1 MNFNDNA
8 LRFSAMRLNY
18 SKLSMA
24 KACPFRFNKQYLE
37 KTVATNEVEGSA
49 AQIGIAV
56 HAIMERVFE
65 EFNKQEHTEIHSD
78 KVRLLMAGAYA
89 KTFTKIAMTTGEK
102 EAVIGFESMVENML
116 MRLLAFALKN
126 KCKIFPEL
134 ALAIDK
140 DFNPMSFFSKEGIFF
155 NGKIDLVMVTP
166 GGRVAI
172 VDHKTGFLS
181 PHGHTDQL
189 RAYEVLVGF
198 ALAPVLK
205 SQYGVEIT
213 SVQTGLNFIADES
226 IVWSPAVTI
235 EEIRTAGRDR
245 FVTWVNTLSD
255 GIVSNEIRRG
265 KHCNWCGYRG
275 FCGSKVGM
283 KAKKA
288 AAASSVNL

>member
-1 MNFNDNA
+1 VDFNENA

-18 SKLSMA
+18 SKLSMV
-24 KACPFRFNKQYLE
+24 KNCPFRFNKQYLE
-37 KTVATNEVEGSA
+37 KTAATNEVEGSA

-56 HAIMERVFE
+56 HAIMEKVFE
-65 EFNKQEHTEIHSD
+65 DFNNQGQGVVHSD
-78 KVRLLMAGAYA
+78 RIRTLMDGAYA
-89 KTFTKIAMTTGEK
+89 RTFSKIAMTTGEK
-102 EAVIGFESMVENML
+102 DAVLGFESMVENML
-116 MRLLAFALKN
+116 MRLLDFAVKN

-140 DFNPMSFFSKEGIFF
+140 DFNPMSFYVKEGIFF
-155 NGKIDLVMVTP
+155 NGKIDLILVTP

-172 VDHKTGFLS
+172 IDHKTGFMS
-181 PHGHTDQL
+181 PNGHTDQL

-205 SQYGVEIT
+205 SQYGIEIT
-213 SVQTGLNFIADES
+213 SVQTGLNFIADEAL
-226 IVWSPAVTI
+226 VWSPKISI
-235 EEIRTAGRDR
+235 EDIRTTGRDR

-255 GIVSNEIRRG
+255 DIVSNEIRRG

-288 AAASSVNL
+288 AAASPVQI